1 MWRIKGSGVYLTQ
14 ICASNPNKGGC
25 VFPMITC
32 PEFRMWQHIY
42 DDHQED
48 ASHFSN
54 QDIRSARSNDLDGS
68 QTDAL
73 PSYLIGRQ
81 RLLAP
86 VW

>member
-14 ICASNPNKGGC
+14 IYASNPNKVGC

-32 PEFRMWQHIY
+32 PKFRMWQHTY
-42 DDHQED
+42 DDQQED
-48 ASHFSN
+48 ASHFSS
-54 QDIRSARSNDLDGS
+54 QDIRSTWSNDLDGS

-73 PSYLIGRQ
+73 SSYSIGWERP
-81 RLLAP
+81 LAP